1 LRPKGHCYL
10 VYIIQTAIQ
19 FLISGLNSLRGIEKT
34 FQILSLHWR
43 YSTAS
48 TPNFNT
54 IRQWTLRLGLYEL
67 NRPKEYREDWIFIL
81 DMTIELGVAKCL
93 IILGIAQEKLTKII
107 KQEKRSLQ
115 HKDVEVLRIEIL
127 EKSSGTVIAENLND
141 LTKDVGIPIQIISDR
156 GSDIKKGIDLY
167 RAENPGVIATYDVT
181 HKMANLLK
189 KELLPDETFQDFLR
203 QCSLT
208 RRRVQQT
215 KLYFLIPPKQ
225 RSKARYHNIDI
236 LVEWAM
242 KVVNYEKQQDFS
254 LISTIYNLD
263 HEALELLN
271 SILTQDVLSL
281 LKPLTSQIYEN
292 RREFTESILKYLGKE
307 LWEAHEEI
315 ICQSC
320 DLGRRKFYAKL
331 GWVLNYQQDIYAYA
345 EILTLIRSVQ
355 IHLKTQ
361 GLHCE
366 SVTKWMKDIKTD
378 SLTPR
383 GQKVH
388 QQIIEYLTIEANQ
401 IPAEDILLGTSDVIE
416 SIFGKYKLFAARR
429 PLKDIGT
436 SILLIPLF
444 TIEITT
450 DLVKQAME
458 AISFIDVNSWFKS
471 VFGISMLSQRRN
483 LKSAAVSDMEP
494 A

>member
-10 VYIIQTAIQ
+10 VYIIQTGIE

-34 FQILSLHWR
+34 FEILSLYWR
-43 YSTAS
+43 CSIKA

-54 IRQWTLRLGLYEL
+54 VRQWTLRLGLYEL
-67 NRPKEYREDWIFIL
+67 NRQKEYREDWIFIL

-93 IILGIAQEKLTKII
+93 IILGIAQDKLTNII
-107 KQEKRSLQ
+107 KQEKRGLQ
-115 HKDVEVLRIEIL
+115 HKDVEVLGIEIL
-127 EKSSGTVIAENLND
+127 EKSPGTVIAEKLNN
-141 LTKDVGIPIQIISDR
+141 LTKSVGTPIQIVSDR

-167 RAENPGVIATYDVT
+167 REENPGVIATYDIT

-189 KELLPDETFQDFLR
+189 KELLPDEIFQDFLR

-208 RRRVQQT
+208 RRKVQQT
-215 KLYFLIPPKQ
+215 KLYFLTPPKQ
-225 RSKARYHNIDI
+225 RSKARYHNVDI
-236 LVEWAM
+236 LIDWAM
-242 KVVNYEKQQDFS
+242 KVINYEKQQDFS

-263 HEALELLN
+263 NEALELLT
-271 SILTQDVLSL
+271 SILTQDTLNL
-281 LKPLTSQIYEN
+281 LKPLTSKIYEN
-292 RREFTESILKYLGKE
+292 HSEFTQSILKYLGKE
-307 LWEAHEEI
+307 LWEVHQET
-315 ICQSC
+315 ICQCC

-331 GWVLNYQQDIYAYA
+331 GWVLNYQHDIYGYA

-355 IHLKTQ
+355 IQLKTQ
-361 GLHCE
+361 GLYCKSLTE
-366 SVTKWMKDIKTD
+366 WMTDIKTD

-383 GQKVH
+383 GQKVQ
-388 QQIIEYLTIEANQ
+388 QQIIEYLTIETNQ
-401 IPAEDILLGTSDVIE
+401 IPAEKILLGTSDVIE

-429 PLKDIGT
+429 PVKDIGT

-458 AISFIDVNSWFKS
+458 AISFIDVNSWAKS
-471 VFGISMLSQRRN
+471 VFGISMLSHRRN
-483 LKSAAVSDMEP
+483 LKSAAIPDIEP